1 MSNVFGNTDSMLQ
14 NLGAA
19 SSQLEQSKV
28 NVLEDKEKPE
38 LIGKTLGEA
47 KTFITGSS
55 IVKAVGPKLKK
66 YVIQKVKSR
75 VQQAKGQVE
84 DKLKQVKGQAE
95 DKVKNALKGKE
106 KPPATDATE
115 TPTGTSDTNFK
126 QESGQSEGVAAERPP
141 PADPVAPVKP
151 VAEDMPLGATADEID
166 EAAARATIKASG
178 EAVAKGLPKGAGGAT
193 QGGDIESL
201 GASDAPLSSTQAS
214 KFTSTPEL
222 GPEPDLGVAPTT
234 TTSASG
240 GVAETSFGTDSS
252 VVSTESA
259 SGGLAET
266 SFGAAGRA
274 TASKLGTDTSAI
286 TEESMNAGRGAVS
299 ESGISDTLNA
309 VGRGAYK
316 LLDGARQVIFG
327 AKQAATGAAKT
338 AGKVAGEAAGE
349 VGGDVAVAGGETALG
364 ILDAIPGAD
373 VIGVIGGAILTGIE
387 AHKHKKMADAVAKA
401 SSGAGFSNVS
411 ASTQVGAFGN

>member
-1 MSNVFGNTDSMLQ
+1 MSNVFGGTDSMLQ

-19 SSQLEQSKV
+19 RSQLEQSKV
-28 NVLEDKEKPE
+28 NILEDKEKPE

-66 YVIQKVKSR
+66 YVVQKVKSR
-75 VQQAKGQVE
+75 VEEAKGQLT

-95 DKVKNALKGKE
+95 DKIKQAIKGKE

-126 QESGQSEGVAAERPP
+126 QESGQSEGVAAERAPP
-141 PADPVAPVKP
+141 SDPVAPVKP
-151 VAEDMPLGATADEID
+151 VAEDMPLGSTAEEID
-166 EAAARATIKASG
+166 EAAGRATIKASG
-178 EAVAKGLPKGAGGAT
+178 EAAAKGLPKGAGGAT
-193 QGGDIESL
+193 QGGEIESL
-201 GASDAPLSSTQAS
+201 GATDAPLTSAQAS
-214 KFTSTPEL
+214 KFTSAPEL
-222 GPEPDLGVAPTT
+222 GTEPELSQT

-240 GVAETSFGTDSS
+240 NIAETSFGTDSAT
-252 VVSTESA
+252 VTTESA
-259 SGGLAET
+259 SGNLAET
-266 SFGAAGRA
+266 SFGSAGRA
-274 TASKLGTDTSAI
+274 AASKLGTDTSAI
-286 TEESMNAGRGAVS
+286 SEESMNAGRGVVS

-327 AKQAATGAAKT
+327 AKQAATDAAKT
-338 AGKVAGEAAGE
+338 AGKAAGE
-349 VGGDVAVAGGETALG
+349 SAAEIGGDAAVAGGETALG
-364 ILDAIPGAD
+364 VLDAIPGAD
-373 VIGVIGGAILTGIE
+373 IIGVIGGAILTGIE
-387 AHKHKKMADAVAKA
+387 AHKHKKMADAVSKA
-401 SSGAGFSNVS
+401 SSGVATIS

>member
-1 MSNVFGNTDSMLQ
+1 MSNVFGSTDSMLQ
-14 NLGAA
+14 NLSQAR
-19 SSQLEQSKV
+19 SQLQDANV

-66 YVIQKVKSR
+66 YVIQKVKGR
-75 VQQAKGQVE
+75 VQEAKGQLE
-84 DKLKQVKGQAE
+84 DKIKK
-95 DKVKNALKGKE
+95 ALKGKE
-106 KPPATDATE
+106 KPTDAPPDAPPAATDATE
-115 TPTGTSDTNFK
+115 TATGTSDTNFK
-126 QESGQSEGVAAERPP
+126 QESGQSEGVAAERAP

-166 EAAARATIKASG
+166 EAAGRATINASG

-201 GASDAPLSSTQAS
+201 GASDAPLTSSQAS
-214 KFTSTPEL
+214 QFTSTPEL
-222 GPEPDLGVAPTT
+222 GAEPDLAVAPTT

-240 GVAETSFGTDSS
+240 GIAETSFGTAPAA
-252 VVSTESA
+252 VTTESA

-274 TASKLGTDTSAI
+274 AASKIGTDTSAI

-338 AGKVAGEAAGE
+338 AGETAAE
-349 VGGDVAVAGGETALG
+349 IGGDAAAAGGETALG
-364 ILDAIPGAD
+364 ILDSIPGAD
-373 VIGVIGGAILTGIE
+373 IIGVIGGAILTGIE
-387 AHKHKKMADAVAKA
+387 AHRHKKMADAISRA
-401 SSGAGFSNVS
+401 SNNLPNFSV
-411 ASTQVGAFGN
+411 STQLGSFGN